1 VVVALA
7 LAAALCFALASVL
20 QQQAAV
26 AVPSE
31 HSLRFR
37 LLTNLV
43 RRPRWLAGIVIDGCG
58 YVLQVLA
65 LDRGPLSLVQPLLA
79 FGLLFALLFNASP
92 GQRGLRKR
100 DWLAAAFTAGG
111 LALFVGAGAPKGA
124 ADADIGGSA
133 WALVIVLTAAAVV
146 VAIILGKRRGPAG
159 QAALL
164 AAGAGM
170 AFGLSAA
177 LTKQSLGEFH
187 RGAAHLMG
195 TGYPYLLLLAGA
207 AGMVLAQ
214 SAFHSGALAASLPTL
229 TLSEPVFAA
238 AAGAALF
245 GEHLRS
251 GWLGALALLGAVVS
265 AVAVVSLARSPRAQ
279 PVVAP

>member
-1 VVVALA
+1 VVVTLA
-7 LAAALCFALASVL
+7 LTAALCFASASVL
-20 QQQAAV
+20 QQQAA
-26 AVPSE
+26 ADVPSE
-31 HSLRFR
+31 HSLRIG

-43 RRPRWLAGIVIDGCG
+43 RRPKWLAGILADGCG

-100 DWLAAAFTAGG
+100 DWLAAAIAAGG
-111 LALFVGAGAPKGA
+111 LAVFVVAGAPKGA
-124 ADADIGGSA
+124 ADADVAGTA
-133 WALVIVLTAAAVV
+133 WALLVLLTAVAAG
-146 VAIILGKRRGPAG
+146 VAVLLGRRRGPAG
-159 QAALL
+159 RAALL
-164 AAGAGM
+164 AAGGGI
-170 AFGLSAA
+170 AFGLSAT
-177 LTKQSLGEFH
+177 LTKQSLSEFH

-207 AGMVLAQ
+207 VGMVLAQ
-214 SAFHSGALAASLPTL
+214 SAFQSGALAASLPTL
-229 TLSEPVFAA
+229 TLSEPIFAA
-238 AAGAALF
+238 ATGAALF

-251 GWLGALALLGAVVS
+251 GWPGALALFGALVS
-265 AVAVVSLARSPRAQ
+265 AVAVVRLARSPRAQ